1 MANKKPRSGVVGSD
15 PLEQLKIAGVDTNM
29 INALQGK
36 TDLLEVRVSDKDIH
50 IEIKGLPSGGRFYI
64 NNVGMPMKIK
74 GMPLKVVD
82 AIGLESARAGEDQDI
97 MDDVIARRVIGVSP
111 EDMLEMDRKYVI
123 AWLREQSFQ
132 KAPLR
137 RTFQCQECG
146 HVNSLR
152 EIKLSDFVIYYLP
165 ENATPPEFDLPER
178 QERIKLR
185 FERRKDQ
192 KRVEDHLKRF
202 ASLREVSEGEMK
214 LYRLASVIE
223 GMSIDSAMEMINE
236 LSLIDFSVLSTKFDE
251 CNMGF
256 SNVALLKCDKEECG
270 HPNPIHVPFR
280 DRYFIPRIGPDL
292 VDKG

>member
-1 MANKKPRSGVVGSD
+1 MGNRKPRSGVLDTSFD
-15 PLEQLKIAGVDTNM
+15 QLKAAGVDTNM
-29 INALQGK
+29 LNSIQGN
-36 TDLLEVRVSDKDIH
+36 TELLEVRVADKDIH
-50 IEIKGLPSGGRFYI
+50 VEIKGLPSGGRFYK
-64 NNVGMPMKIK
+64 NNVGIPIKIK

-82 AIGLESARAGEDQDI
+82 AIGLESARSGEDQDI
-97 MDDVIARRVIGVSP
+97 MDDVIARRVIGVAP

-137 RTFQCQECG
+137 RTFQCQECN
-146 HVNSLR
+146 HVNHLK
-152 EIKLSDFVIYYLP
+152 EIKLTDFLIYNLP
-165 ENATPPEFDLPER
+165 DDATPPEFDLPER

-192 KRVEDHLKRF
+192 KRVEDYIRKF
-202 ASLREVSEGEMK
+202 ASLREIKESEMR
-214 LYRLASVIE
+214 LYRIASVME
-223 GMSIDSAMEMINE
+223 GMSIETAMELISE
-236 LSLIDFSVLSTKFDE
+236 LSLIDFSVLNTKFDE

-256 SNVALLKCDKEECG
+256 TNVAFLKCEKEECG

>member
-1 MANKKPRSGVVGSD
+1 MAPRKPRSGVVGD
-15 PLEQLKIAGVDTNM
+15 PTEQLRAAGIDMNM
-29 INALQGK
+29 FAALQGQS
-36 TDLLEVRVSDKDIH
+36 DLLEVKVADKDIH
-50 IEIKGLPSGGRFYI
+50 IEIKGLPSGGRFYK
-64 NNVGMPMKIK
+64 NNMGMPIKIK
-74 GMPLKVVD
+74 GMPLKVID
-82 AIGLESARAGEDQDI
+82 AIGLESARIGEDQDI

-137 RTFQCQECG
+137 RTFQCQECN

-152 EIKLSDFVIYYLP
+152 EISLSDFLIYNLP
-165 ENATPPEFDLPER
+165 DGATPPEFDLPER

-192 KRVEDHLKRF
+192 KRVEDYIRKF
-202 ASLREVSEGEMK
+202 SSLRTVEESEIK
-214 LYRLASVIE
+214 LYRIASVIE
-223 GMSIDSAMEMINE
+223 GMSMDTAMELIND
-236 LSLIDFSVLSTKFDE
+236 LSLIDFAVLNTKFEE

-256 SNVALLKCDKEECG
+256 SNIAFVKCEQEECG
-270 HPNPIHVPFR
+270 YANPIHIPFR
-280 DRYFIPRIGPDL
+280 DHYFIPRIGPDL

>member
-1 MANKKPRSGVVGSD
+1 MSTRKSNSVDAS
-15 PLEQLKIAGVDTNM
+15 EQLKAAGIDLNM
-29 INALQGK
+29 LAALQGQP
-36 TDLLEVRVSDKDIH
+36 DLLEVKVADKDIH
-50 IEIKGLPSGGRFYI
+50 IEIKGLPSGGRFYK
-64 NNVGMPMKIK
+64 NNVGMPIKIK
-74 GMPLKVVD
+74 GMPLKVID
-82 AIGLESARAGEDQDI
+82 AIGLESARNDEDQDI

-137 RTFQCQECG
+137 RTFQCEECN
-146 HVNSLR
+146 HINHQRIIS
-152 EIKLSDFVIYYLP
+152 LSDFLIYNLP
-165 ENATPPEFDLPER
+165 DNANPPEFDLPER

-192 KRVEDHLKRF
+192 KRVEDYMRKF
-202 ASLREVSEGEMK
+202 ASLREVEKSEIK
-214 LYRLASVIE
+214 LYRIASVIE
-223 GMSIDSAMEMINE
+223 GMSMDSAMELINE
-236 LSLIDFSVLSTKFDE
+236 LSLIDFSVLNTKFEE

-256 SNVALLKCDKEECG
+256 SNIALVKCEKEECG
-270 HPNPIHVPFR
+270 HANPIHIPFR

>member
-1 MANKKPRSGVVGSD
+1 MSGRKSKSGVYQD
-15 PLEQLKIAGVDTNM
+15 PNDQLKAAGIDLNM
-29 INALQGK
+29 LAALQGQP
-36 TDLLEVRVSDKDIH
+36 DLLEVKVADKDIH
-50 IEIKGLPSGGRFYI
+50 IEIKGLPSGGRFYK

-74 GMPLKVVD
+74 GMPLKVID
-82 AIGLESARAGEDQDI
+82 AIGLESARNDEDQDI

-137 RTFQCQECG
+137 RTFQCEECG
-146 HVNSLR
+146 HINHQRIIS
-152 EIKLSDFVIYYLP
+152 LSDFLIYNLP
-165 ENATPPEFDLPER
+165 DNATPPEFDLPER

-192 KRVEDHLKRF
+192 KRVEDYMRKF
-202 ASLREVSEGEMK
+202 SSLREVKESEIR
-214 LYRLASVIE
+214 LYRIASVIE
-223 GMSIDSAMEMINE
+223 GMSMDSAMELINE
-236 LSLIDFSVLSTKFDE
+236 LSLIDFSVLNTKFDE

-256 SNVALLKCDKEECG
+256 SNIALVKCEKEECG
-270 HPNPIHVPFR
+270 HANPIHIPFR